1 MNGQSN
7 KYLSI
12 ASCLVFPYERP
23 CFQGIYRY
31 GALVFARRG
40 RVVLFA
46 AEHTR
51 QFGVGVL
58 NSDDR
63 VCDPD
68 QYPTLDMAAKNFL
81 SLAGR
86 AE

>member
-1 MNGQSN
+1 MKGESN

-31 GALVFARRG
+31 AGLVFARRG

-63 VCDPD
+63 VCEPD
-68 QYPTLDMAAKNFL
+68 QYPTLDMAARNFL
-81 SLAGR
+81 THP
-86 AE
+86 E